1 MLNAAERP
9 TWREDYGGRWEV
21 ELGVLALL
29 LVLASVFAPLD
40 DPDLPLHLAI
50 GEWIVRHGTVPTIE
64 PFAWT
69 RAGEPYYAYSWL
81 PQAVMY
87 HTYEAAGVTG
97 LRVLQ
102 GVAWLCIVTSIFVLA
117 RLAQWSIW
125 TAIVLTGVQVL
136 LAMMAAPYLRP
147 HMVLLIAMP
156 LVWGCAMRLL
166 TNDQQWRWASCVF
179 LLSMAAANS
188 HLLFPIT
195 AAPWLLLAIRWP
207 GGKRAAWL
215 IGATI
220 AGWVISP
227 HTLAWPQI
235 FALNFSYNAL
245 LTFPSPISEFVPG
258 IKAAVSGR
266 GALLIVAL
274 LLALLPWGIRSMP
287 GRERTAWGAAWIAG
301 LFAFALAARAIMVW
315 WLLLLPLVAIVFE
328 PLARVARRR
337 TVIVGQR
344 VALLVLVLLLVA
356 ERARASRDPLMADT
370 GANRWLP
377 TQSATTVD
385 PLVRWLECRT
395 RAGATG
401 RVLTAFSL
409 GSYLT
414 WRHPALSYS
423 IDTRTIFADSVAAP
437 EGYNLAYR
445 RSAPLGPWRSADL
458 AIVPSYY
465 PVASV
470 LDTATGWRRAAAVA
484 NMAGKGDPVTLWVTD
499 RWWSAAGIQ
508 PLPRNPDNLPPGN
521 AGVRAACMNGNYG
534 IRIR

>member
-1 MLNAAERP
+1 
-9 TWREDYGGRWEV
+9 V

-29 LVLASVFAPLD
+29 LVVASIIAPLD

-50 GEWIVRHGTVPTIE
+50 GEWIVRHGAVPAIE

-81 PQAVMY
+81 PQAVLY

-102 GVAWLCIVTSIFVLA
+102 GVAWLCIVTSIFALA

-125 TAIVLTGVQVL
+125 TAIVLVGVQVL

-166 TNDQQWRWASCVF
+166 QGDQEWRWAFSIF

-207 GGKRAAWL
+207 GARRASWL
-215 IGATI
+215 IGATV
-220 AGWVISP
+220 AGWLISP
-227 HTLAWPQI
+227 HTLAWPAI
-235 FALNFSYNAL
+235 FALNLGYNAL
-245 LTFPSPISEFVPG
+245 LSFPSPISEFAPG
-258 IKAAVSGR
+258 FQAAVSGR
-266 GALLIVAL
+266 GALLLIAVL
-274 LLALLPWGIRSMP
+274 LSMLPWAMTIMSI
-287 GRERTAWGAAWIAG
+287 RERIVWSAAWIAG
-301 LFAFALAARAIMVW
+301 LFAFALAARAIMLW
-315 WLLLLPLVAIVFE
+315 WLLILPLVAMVVE
-328 PLARVARRR
+328 PLARVPRRR
-337 TVIVGQR
+337 MVIVGQR

-356 ERARASRDPLMADT
+356 ERARVARTPWMADT
-370 GANRWLP
+370 GATRWLP
-377 TQSATTVD
+377 AQPATSID
-385 PLVRWLECRT
+385 PIIQWLECRT
-395 RAGATG
+395 RAEATG
-401 RVLTAFSL
+401 RVFTAFSL

-423 IDTRTIFADSVAAP
+423 IDTRTIFADSVAAA

-445 RSAPLGPWRSADL
+445 RRAPLGPWRSADL
-458 AIVPSYY
+458 AIVPLYY

-470 LDTATGWRRAAAVA
+470 LDTASGWRRAAAVA
-484 NMAGKGDPVTLWVTD
+484 TTPGEGDPVGLWVTD
-499 RWWSAAGIQ
+499 RWWSTAGVQ
-508 PLPRNPDNLPPGN
+508 TLPGNPDSLPHGN
-521 AGVRAACMNGNYG
+521 AGVRVACMNGNHG
-534 IRIR
+534 LRIR